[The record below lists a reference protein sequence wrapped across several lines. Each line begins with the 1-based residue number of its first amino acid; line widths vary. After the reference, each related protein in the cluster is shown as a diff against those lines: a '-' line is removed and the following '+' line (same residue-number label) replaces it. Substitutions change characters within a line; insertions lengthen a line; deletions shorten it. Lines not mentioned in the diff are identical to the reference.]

1 MKVRQQFWRWLGCLV
16 LIWAIFIGWS
26 GTAHAAALSNGVYQ
40 VPIKIIKAD
49 SNATSSANPFF
60 TDSAVARVQDQQTTL
75 LITSNGAQYIKSMKI
90 SGQPVTKVKAV
101 NQQTIYQVNLT
112 GQTSPL
118 TTTFSL
124 TTPLGAMNETARLA
138 LDWEKAQ
145 RLSTTT
151 TTSELLDQTTI
162 LADTAKSSSQAS
174 SQDKSSQQTT
184 PATTTKTSTAQTAKI
199 AKATAKTE
207 YWRYQ
212 VLQGTKMKKS
222 EADQYYTDLA
232 KVTPT
237 KQGYRVTLTV
247 KYAKSLK
254 LGSRAVV
261 PESINRMAP
270 QQVSYG
276 QTTKAYTMQYSF
288 MVANRQ
294 DLASQLIP
302 GKIHVT
308 VPVMSISETFPIRFR
323 FASSGSADQTQA
335 ATVAALP
342 KTTEQATTATAPST
356 MHHASA
362 KATLPKTGEQ
372 QSSWSMLGWL
382 GLIACGYVLG
392 GEQRE
397 AAD

>member
-40 VPIKIIKAD
+40 VPMKIIRAD

-138 LDWEKAQ
+138 LDWDKAQ
-145 RLSTTT
+145 RLSTATA
-151 TTSELLDQTTI
+151 TSELLDQVTT
-162 LADTAKSSSQAS
+162 LADAAKSSSQTS

-184 PATTTKTSTAQTAKI
+184 PTTSTKTSTAKA

-237 KQGYRVTLTV
+237 NQGYRVTLTV

-270 QQVSYG
+270 QQVRYG
-276 QTTKAYTMQYSF
+276 QTAKAYTMQYSF
-288 MVANRQ
+288 TVANRQ

-342 KTTEQATTATAPST
+342 KTTEQTTAATAPPT
-356 MHHASA
+356 THHAAA

-392 GEQRE
+392 GKQRE
-397 AAD
+397 TAD